1 MLIELDTKPRTRIPV
16 GFQRLEA
23 GISPMEERASVP
35 IPEITGLRV
44 NNAFVFGPFKLSVA
58 ERLLKRGEE
67 TLPIGGR
74 ALDLLTVLVER
85 AGEVISQKELIARAW
100 PDVVVEKANLRVHI
114 ASLRKV
120 LRDGLDGA
128 RYISNVAGRGYC
140 FVAAV
145 ASPRLDQAP
154 PKASQAVG
162 ACPKDEIAAARR
174 GQADVGIELLRTAL
188 GALHSEHH
196 NILLTVFAGALTQGL
211 LKAGQFDEALV
222 TVNGAIGQATSLGAT
237 FHIAELL
244 RLKAEVL
251 AAAPQKD
258 AAAALDCLRQS
269 LRFARDQ
276 SALAYELRSATT
288 LARLLS
294 EGGQREEARSIL
306 APVYDRFTE
315 EFETPDLRDARAL
328 LASLA

>member
-1 MLIELDTKPRTRIPV
+1 MLIELDTKRRTRMPA

-23 GISPMEERASVP
+23 GISLMEERASEP

-67 TLPIGGR
+67 ALPIGGR

-145 ASPRLDQAP
+145 ARHRLEQDPPQAI
-154 PKASQAVG
+154 QAVG
-162 ACPKDEIAAARR
+162 VGLKDEIAAAR

-237 FHIAELL
+237 FHMAELL

-288 LARLLS
+288 LARLLF
-294 EGGQREEARSIL
+294 EGGQREGARSIL
-306 APVYDRFTE
+306 APVYDRFAE

>member
-1 MLIELDTKPRTRIPV
+1 MLIELDTEGRTRMPV
-16 GFQRLEA
+16 RFQRFEA
-23 GISPMEERASVP
+23 GTSPAEERTSEP
-35 IPEITGLRV
+35 IPEINGLRV
-44 NNAFVFGPFKLSVA
+44 NNAFVFGPFKLFVA
-58 ERLLKRGEE
+58 ERLLKRDEE
-67 TLPIGGR
+67 ALPIGGR

-145 ASPRLDQAP
+145 ARPRLEQASP
-154 PKASQAVG
+154 QARQVAGVG
-162 ACPKDEIAAARR
+162 TKDGIAAAR

-237 FHIAELL
+237 FHVAELL

-294 EGGQREEARSIL
+294 EEGQREEARSIL
-306 APVYDRFTE
+306 APVYDRFAE
-315 EFETPDLRDARAL
+315 EYQTPDLRDARAL

>member
-1 MLIELDTKPRTRIPV
+1 MLIDLDTKGRTRMPV
-16 GFQRLEA
+16 GFQSFEA
-23 GISPMEERASVP
+23 RPSPMEERASEL
-35 IPEITGLRV
+35 IPEINGFRV
-44 NNAFVFGPFKLSVA
+44 NNEFVFGPFKLSVA
-58 ERLLKRGEE
+58 ERLLKKGEE

-74 ALDLLTVLVER
+74 AFDLLTVLVER
-85 AGEVISQKELIARAW
+85 AGEVISHKDLIARAW
-100 PDVVVEKANLRVHI
+100 PDVTVEEANLRGHI

-120 LRDGLDGA
+120 LCDGVDGA
-128 RYISNVAGRGYC
+128 RYVSNVAGRGYC

-145 ASPRLDQAP
+145 MGPSLKQASPR
-154 PKASQAVG
+154 ASQAPG
-162 ACPKDEIAAARR
+162 AGFKNGIAAAS
-174 GQADVGIELLRTAL
+174 GQADVGIELVRSAL

-211 LKAGQFDEALV
+211 LKAGKFDEALL
-222 TVNGAIGQATSLGAT
+222 TVDGAIGQATSLGAT
-237 FHIAELL
+237 FHVAELL

-258 AAAALDCLRQS
+258 VAAALDCLRQS

-276 SALAYELRSATT
+276 SALAYELRAATT

-294 EGGQREEARSIL
+294 EGGQPEEARSIL
-306 APVYDRFTE
+306 APIFDRFTE
-315 EFETPDLRDARAL
+315 EFETPDLRDARAF

>member
-1 MLIELDTKPRTRIPV
+1 MLIELDTKDRKRLPV
-16 GFQRLEA
+16 GFQRFKA
-23 GISPMEERASVP
+23 GTSPMEERASEL
-35 IPEITGLRV
+35 IPDITRSRV
-44 NNAFVFGPFKLSVA
+44 DNAFVFGPFKLSVA

-85 AGEVISQKELIARAW
+85 AGEVISQNELIARAW

-145 ASPRLDQAP
+145 ARPRLEQAP

-162 ACPKDEIAAARR
+162 LKDEIAAAF

-196 NILLTVFAGALTQGL
+196 NILLTVFAGALAQGL
-211 LKAGQFDEALV
+211 LKAGQFDEALL
-222 TVNGAIGQATSLGAT
+222 TVNRAIGQATSLGAT

-258 AAAALDCLRQS
+258 VAAALDCLRQS

-276 SALAYELRSATT
+276 SVLAYELRSATT

-328 LASLA
+328 LVSLA

>member
-1 MLIELDTKPRTRIPV
+1 MPA

-23 GISPMEERASVP
+23 GISLMEERASEP

-44 NNAFVFGPFKLSVA
+44 NNAFAFGPFKLSVA

-67 TLPIGGR
+67 ALPIGGR

-85 AGEVISQKELIARAW
+85 AGEVITQKELIARAW
-100 PDVVVEKANLRVHI
+100 PDVVVEKANLRLHI

-145 ASPRLDQAP
+145 ARHRLEQDP
-154 PKASQAVG
+154 PQASQAVG
-162 ACPKDEIAAARR
+162 VGLKDEIAAAR

-288 LARLLS
+288 LARLLF

-328 LASLA
+328 LASLT

>member
-1 MLIELDTKPRTRIPV
+1 MLIELDTKDRKHLPV
-16 GFQRLEA
+16 GFQRLV
-23 GISPMEERASVP
+23 GTSPMEERASEL
-35 IPEITGLRV
+35 IRDITSSRV
-44 NNAFVFGPFKLSVA
+44 DNAFVFGPFKLSVA

-67 TLPIGGR
+67 TFPIGGR

-100 PDVVVEKANLRVHI
+100 PDVVVENANLRVHI

-140 FVAAV
+140 FVAGA
-145 ASPRLDQAP
+145 ARPRLEQAP

-162 ACPKDEIAAARR
+162 ADLKDEIAAARR
-174 GQADVGIELLRTAL
+174 QADVGIELLRTAL

-196 NILLTVFAGALTQGL
+196 NCLLTVFAGALTQGL
-211 LKAGQFDEALV
+211 LKAGQFDEALL
-222 TVNGAIGQATSLGAT
+222 TVDGAIGQATSLGAT
-237 FHIAELL
+237 FHVAELL

-258 AAAALDCLRQS
+258 VAAALDCLGQS

-306 APVYDRFTE
+306 APVYVRFTE

>member
-1 MLIELDTKPRTRIPV
+1 MLIGLDTKGRKRMPV
-16 GFQRLEA
+16 AFQRFEA
-23 GISPMEERASVP
+23 GTSPMEERASEP
-35 IPEITGLRV
+35 ISEITSLGI

-67 TLPIGGR
+67 ALPIGGR

-120 LRDGLDGA
+120 LGDGLDGA

-145 ASPRLDQAP
+145 AGPPLQATP
-154 PKASQAVG
+154 QDSQAVG
-162 ACPKDEIAAARR
+162 AGLKDESAAR
-174 GQADVGIELLRTAL
+174 GQADVGIELLRSAL
-188 GALHSEHH
+188 GALHSELH

-211 LKAGQFDEALV
+211 LKAGQFDEALL

-237 FHIAELL
+237 FHMAELL

-251 AAAPQKD
+251 AAAPKMD
-258 AAAALDCLRQS
+258 VVAALDCIRQS

>member
-1 MLIELDTKPRTRIPV
+1 MLIELDTNGRIRMPV
-16 GFQRLEA
+16 RFQRVES
-23 GISPMEERASVP
+23 GTSPAEERASEP
-35 IPEITGLRV
+35 IPEINGLRV

-67 TLPIGGR
+67 GLPIGGR

-145 ASPRLDQAP
+145 ARPRLEQASP
-154 PKASQAVG
+154 QVRQVAGVG
-162 ACPKDEIAAARR
+162 PKDGIAAAR

-237 FHIAELL
+237 FHVAELL

-294 EGGQREEARSIL
+294 EEGQREEARSIL
-306 APVYDRFTE
+306 APVYHRFAE
-315 EFETPDLRDARAL
+315 EYQTPDLRDARAL